1 MTKKRQALLK
11 ACKFKGDVRLVRASV
26 SEILRKES
34 LSLEEEAY
42 CLGLREGLSLAL
54 SLYRDSYDSLHD

>member
-11 ACKFKGDVRLVRASV
+11 ACKFKGDVRIVRASV
-26 SEILRKES
+26 NELLKRES

-42 CLGLREGLSLAL
+42 CLGLREGLSMAL
-54 SLYRDSYDSLHD
+54 SLYRDSYDSLHE